1 MSLTAT
7 TIAKLSRVDY
17 DTARR
22 ALDTASAFDDPDEP
36 PPEVFRS
43 GAGARAYA
51 LAFVAVNRPF
61 LFWGGLLAV
70 AAIPLLVVVRL
81 IHG

>member
-7 TIAKLSRVDY
+7 TIAKLSRADY

-22 ALDTASAFDDPDEP
+22 ALDTASAFDEPDEP
-36 PPEVFRS
+36 PPEGFRW

-51 LAFVAVNRPF
+51 LASIAVNRPF

>member
-1 MSLTAT
+1 
-7 TIAKLSRVDY
+7 LSRADY

-22 ALDTASAFDDPDEP
+22 ALDTASAFDEPDEP

-43 GAGARAYA
+43 GVGARAYA
-51 LAFVAVNRPF
+51 LASIAVNRPF

-70 AAIPLLVVVRL
+70 AAIPFLVVVRL